1 MPTGDGSS
9 HLVRRLAAILCGDI
23 VGYSR
28 LMGVDEEG
36 THARVTH
43 HRREIIEPTI
53 AEHHGRIVKHTGD
66 GFLAMF
72 DSPLEATRC
81 AIVIQQ
87 SVSARNMSVPE
98 QSRVQY
104 RMGVNLG
111 DVIVDNDDIYGDGV
125 NIASRLETSAT
136 PGTVNISGGVYEQ
149 IKNKLVCGYQSLGDE
164 KLKNI
169 TDPVRIYRV
178 LPDPAAV
185 SKVSKRSG
193 RWKGVATAI
202 LLMMAGGSITYVALR
217 ERPTTAARENQPV
230 VAQAP
235 AVIGQ
240 PQPVADAPAPPPAP
254 TLPAP
259 ALPEPVVLPAPTAAP
274 AEPAPV
280 RTATLPPPSTLS
292 PPGPTENR
300 DCGNC
305 PEMVKIRAGTFSMG
319 SNDDAS
325 EKPTRQVT
333 VKAFAISRYPVT
345 VREWK
350 ACAAA
355 QGCKYQ
361 VGGEDESPVRNVS
374 YNDAQEYVK
383 WLSKVTGQPYRLPSE
398 AEWEYAARAGSTTPY
413 SWGRQMMAGIAHCKA
428 CGQGAVDGPAPVGRF
443 AANAFGLHDM
453 VGSVAQ
459 WTADCW
465 HKDYNG
471 APRDG
476 SAWDAPQCRERV
488 LRGGSWMST
497 DAADL
502 RVTNRAYYE
511 AGVRYP
517 AHGLRVVRAAK
528 EGG

>member
-28 LMGVDEEG
+28 LMGSDEEG
-36 THARVTH
+36 THARVIH

-53 AEHHGRIVKHTGD
+53 AEHHGRIIKHTGD

-87 SVSARNMSVPE
+87 SVSARNMSLPH
-98 QSRVQY
+98 QSRVEY

-111 DVIVDNDDIYGDGV
+111 DVIVDDDDIYGDGV

-185 SKVSKRSG
+185 SKVSKRRG
-193 RWKGVATAI
+193 RWKGVTAAI
-202 LLMMAGGSITYVALR
+202 LLMIAGGSVTYVALR
-217 ERPTTAARENQPV
+217 ERPTTAARENQPA

-235 AVIGQ
+235 PVVAQ
-240 PQPVADAPAPPPAP
+240 PQPVAAAPAPPPAP
-254 TLPAP
+254 TLPVP
-259 ALPEPVVLPAPTAAP
+259 ALPEPVLPRTLTPT

-280 RTATLPPPSTLS
+280 RTAALPPPSTVS

-300 DCGNC
+300 ECADC
-305 PEMVKIRAGTFSMG
+305 PEMVNIRAGTFSMG

-325 EKPTRQVT
+325 EKPPRQVT

-355 QGCKYQ
+355 KGCKYQ
-361 VGGEDESPVRNVS
+361 AGGEDESPVRNVS
-374 YNDAQEYVK
+374 YNDAQEYVN

-398 AEWEYAARAGSTTPY
+398 AEWEYAARAGSTTSY
-413 SWGRQMMAGIAHCKA
+413 WWGRQMMAGIAHCKG

-443 AANAFGLHDM
+443 TANAFGLYDM

-471 APRDG
+471 APRDE

-517 AHGLRVVRAAK
+517 AHGLRVVRAARV
-528 EGG
+528 GG